1 MRNLPYRNLFANK
14 KESQPSRESKDTR
27 RKGYVPSRRTNAPS
41 RRTNVSR
48 RKSYMPSR
56 RTTIPCRRAN
66 APSRKCYA
74 PSQRTAVPSRI
85 RPQRSGADKVSPPF
99 TSLMGCSDFLKLSI
113 SSPALQVFQQGDIY
127 GNRHTRGAPQATAQ
141 FTMTISERK
150 GILGFAPQALA
161 RFTKTISAR
170 RGLLG
175 FASQAPMQSTMT
187 ISARRTG

>member
-74 PSQRTAVPSRI
+74 PSQRTAVTSRI
-85 RPQRSGADKVSPPF
+85 RPQRSGTDKVPPVHLPNGLLRF
-99 TSLMGCSDFLKLSI
+99 SEIIHQLPRPSGFPTGGHLREQTHAGRTPSNRAILNDNIRTERNTGFRATSTRAIHKD
-113 SSPALQVFQQGDIY
+113 DI
-127 GNRHTRGAPQATAQ
+127 RT
-141 FTMTISERK
+141 E
-150 GILGFAPQALA
+150 
-161 RFTKTISAR
+161 RFT
-170 RGLLG
+170 GLRVT
-175 FASQAPMQSTMT
+175 STRA
-187 ISARRTG
+187 IHNDDIRT